1 MGGELAVAR
10 ISKNIEG
17 NQFFANI
24 VVEIIVKN
32 VLFSH
37 ICRGPRADSEAMV
50 PCFLLLLLESCSV
63 FSFLVFTKSE
73 KTFPRTHRGPAAIL
87 KIFFA
92 THRFS
97 LAH

>member
-1 MGGELAVAR
+1 MFKNKKGVNWSEKHFLFLDIYKKIDSLGG
-10 ISKNIEG
+10 I
-17 NQFFANI
+17 
-24 VVEIIVKN
+24 
-32 VLFSH
+32 
-37 ICRGPRADSEAMV
+37 P
-50 PCFLLLLLESCSV
+50 V

>member
-1 MGGELAVAR
+1 MGGERAVAG

-37 ICRGPRADSEAMV
+37 ICRVSRADSEATG
-50 PCFLLLLLESCSV
+50 FV
-63 FSFLVFTKSE
+63 FFGCVWAENEPSPE
-73 KTFPRTHRGPAAIL
+73 
-87 KIFFA
+87 
-92 THRFS
+92 
-97 LAH
+97 